1 LEMKGLIQIHGKA
14 IVLSQEIALPTNDD
28 E

>member
-1 LEMKGLIQIHGKA
+1 MKGLIQIHGKA